1 MGSGLNPVNAVNMEG
16 KIKEEL
22 DTAHLDRVAL
32 QLEFA
37 RDFYLLADEF
47 LSSPLV
53 VQWVAE
59 FLSLD
64 PFNFLFVVPV
74 NASSS

>member
-22 DTAHLDRVAL
+22 DTAHLDRVTL
-32 QLEFA
+32 QLGFA

-59 FLSLD
+59 SCHWILSTSFL
-64 PFNFLFVVPV
+64 LFR
-74 NASSS
+74 